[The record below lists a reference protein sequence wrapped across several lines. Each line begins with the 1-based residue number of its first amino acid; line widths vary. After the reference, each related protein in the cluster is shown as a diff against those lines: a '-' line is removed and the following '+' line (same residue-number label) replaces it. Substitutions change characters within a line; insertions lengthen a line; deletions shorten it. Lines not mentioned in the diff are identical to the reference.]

1 MRVRATAMGTRFALF
16 RDFINSIDKTDD
28 LSQYDHLVHPYLM

>member
-1 MRVRATAMGTRFALF
+1 MRVRALLWVLVLPLEGFWY
-16 RDFINSIDKTDD
+16 SIDKTDD